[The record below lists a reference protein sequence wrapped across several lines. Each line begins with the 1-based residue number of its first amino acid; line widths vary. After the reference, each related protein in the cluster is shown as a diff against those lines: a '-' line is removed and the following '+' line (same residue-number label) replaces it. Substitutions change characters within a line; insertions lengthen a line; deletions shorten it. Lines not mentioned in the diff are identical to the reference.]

1 MVTQTSLNYVPVIVA
16 ALVSGVALSLLFILA
31 AVIAPKQRTIISA
44 IPYESG
50 IPPKGSTWKQIN
62 LRYYLFAVF
71 FLIFDI
77 EAVFLFPWAL
87 TYLDIGTIA
96 FFEMVIFLG
105 ILFLG
110 LVYAWKKGVLK
121 WT

>member
-1 MVTQTSLNYVPVIVA
+1 MVTQISLNYVPVAVA
-16 ALVSGVALSLLFILA
+16 ALVSAIVLSLLFVVASL
-31 AVIAPKQRTIISA
+31 VAPKRRTIISA

-50 IPPKGSTWKQIN
+50 IPPKGTTWRQIN

-71 FLIFDI
+71 FLVFDI

-87 TYLDIGTIA
+87 TYLGIGAVA

-110 LVYAWKKGVLK
+110 LVYAWKKGALQ

>member
-1 MVTQTSLNYVPVIVA
+1 MVTQTSLNYVPVVVA
-16 ALVSGVALSLLFILA
+16 ALVSGTVLSLLFILA
-31 AVIAPKQRTIISA
+31 AVVAPKRRTMISA

-71 FLIFDI
+71 FLVFDI

-87 TYLDIGTIA
+87 TYLGIGAIA

>member
-1 MVTQTSLNYVPVIVA
+1 MVTQTSINYVPVVVA
-16 ALVSGVALSLLFILA
+16 ALLSGAVLSLLFILA
-31 AVIAPKQRTIISA
+31 AVVAPKRRTMISA
-44 IPYESG
+44 VPYESG

-71 FLIFDI
+71 FLVFDI

-87 TYLDIGTIA
+87 TYLGIGAIA

>member
-1 MVTQTSLNYVPVIVA
+1 MVTQTSLNYVPVVVA
-16 ALVSGVALSLLFILA
+16 ALLSGAVLSLLFILA
-31 AVIAPKQRTIISA
+31 AVVAPKRRTMISA

-71 FLIFDI
+71 FLVFDI

-87 TYLDIGTIA
+87 TYLGIGAIA

>member
-1 MVTQTSLNYVPVIVA
+1 MVTQTSLNYVPVVVA
-16 ALVSGVALSLLFILA
+16 AIVSGTVLSLLFILA
-31 AVIAPKQRTIISA
+31 AVVAPKRRTMISA

-71 FLIFDI
+71 FLVFDI

-87 TYLDIGTIA
+87 TYLGIGAIA

>member
-1 MVTQTSLNYVPVIVA
+1 MVTQPSLNYVPVVVA
-16 ALVSGVALSLLFILA
+16 ALVSGTVLSLLFILA
-31 AVIAPKQRTIISA
+31 AVVAPKRRTMISA
-44 IPYESG
+44 IPYESR

-71 FLIFDI
+71 FLVFDI

-87 TYLDIGTIA
+87 TYLGIGAIA